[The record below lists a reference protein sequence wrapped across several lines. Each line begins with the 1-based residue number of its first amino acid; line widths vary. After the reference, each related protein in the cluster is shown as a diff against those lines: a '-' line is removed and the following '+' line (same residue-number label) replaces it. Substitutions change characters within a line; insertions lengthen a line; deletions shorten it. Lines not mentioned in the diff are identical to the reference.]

1 MEEEFCSNTS
11 SPSGLPSSSST
22 ATNSLVISEKKEK
35 KNERFRYGN
44 FNRYYGVR
52 TKGFDHDPRLDILP
66 KEWFNKK
73 RILDV
78 GCNAGHLTLEIAK
91 ELKPS
96 WILGIDIDDHLIGVA
111 RKNIR
116 HYFEC
121 NDGDGQEAGTSWQLL

>member
-1 MEEEFCSNTS
+1 M
-11 SPSGLPSSSST
+11 
-22 ATNSLVISEKKEK
+22 
-35 KNERFRYGN
+35 
-44 FNRYYGVR
+44 
-52 TKGFDHDPRLDILP
+52 DILP

-121 NDGDGQEAGTSWQLL
+121 NDDEKGQEVLMFFFLKIK